1 MSMGQN
7 SIANISDFAK
17 DLLYDM
23 RLGKDKAMGDL
34 EIGKVTCLTS
44 ECEHGF

>member
-23 RLGKDKAMGDL
+23 RFGKDRAMGDL
-34 EIGKVTCLTS
+34 GIGKVTCLTS
-44 ECEHGF
+44 ECDLGF

>member
-23 RLGKDKAMGDL
+23 RFGKDRAMSDL
-34 EIGKVTCLTS
+34 DIGKVTCPTS
-44 ECEHGF
+44 ECGLDF